1 MGSMPPRPFTP
12 DALLSVLH
20 GFPPAPR
27 YWVAYS
33 GGLDSG
39 ALLHALARGRD
50 RLPGELRA
58 VHVNH
63 GLHADAGRWAARCEG
78 VCAGLGVPFELRVV
92 SAAEGA
98 AGAGPEAAARDARY
112 AALAAVLGRGDALLT
127 GHNQD
132 DQAET
137 VLLHLLRGSGPE
149 GLAGMPARRP
159 LGGGWLLRPLLAWR
173 RVALEAFARAEAL
186 DWIDDPSN
194 REDRF
199 DRNFLR
205 NAVMPLLHLRWPAV
219 STVLARAAGHQGDAS
234 RCLEALARD
243 DLRRAR
249 GEAPGTLSVSALREL
264 PEPRRRAVVRAWLRG
279 LGLPSPAA
287 AHLDRVL
294 RDAVDARPDATPCVA
309 WPGAEVRRHRDTL
322 MARLPARAG
331 APVTAWRWSLGEVIR
346 LPGGVLDAQPG
357 TGRGVSVDRVGAG
370 EVTVR
375 LRRGGERC
383 RLPGRGHRHALK
395 KLLQAER
402 VPTWARESLPLV
414 YVDGE
419 LAAVAGLWICEPFAA
434 GPGEAGWMI
443 RWRPDRGVASGE
455 WSAGE

>member
-1 MGSMPPRPFTP
+1 MHCMRPRPFTP
-12 DALLSVLH
+12 DALLSVLQ
-20 GFPPAPR
+20 GFPAAPR

-33 GGLDSG
+33 GGLDSS

-58 VHVNH
+58 VHVDH
-63 GLHADAGRWAARCEG
+63 GLHADAGRWAAHCEG

-92 SAAEGA
+92 SAAG
-98 AGAGPEAAARDARY
+98 GAGESPEAAARDARY
-112 AALAAVLGRGDALLT
+112 GALAAVLGRGDALLT

-137 VLLHLLRGSGPE
+137 VLLHLLHGSGPE

-159 LGGGWLLRPLLAWR
+159 LGRGWLLRPLLAWQ
-173 RVALEAFARAEAL
+173 RVALEAFARAAAL

-194 REDRF
+194 RQDRF
-199 DRNFLR
+199 ERNFLR
-205 NAVMPLLHLRWPAV
+205 NAVMPLLRRRWPAV
-219 STVLARAAGHQGDAS
+219 SSVIARAAGHQADAS
-234 RCLEALARD
+234 RCLDALAGA

-249 GEAPGTLSVSALREL
+249 GETPGTLSVSALGAL

-294 RDAVDARPDATPCVA
+294 RDAVDARPDATPRVA

-322 MARLPARAG
+322 MARVPAPAG
-331 APVTAWRWSLGEVIR
+331 APVSGWRWSLGEALS

-357 TGRGVSVDRVGAG
+357 TGRGVSADRLGSG

-383 RLPGRGHRHALK
+383 RLPGRGHRQALK
-395 KLLQAER
+395 KLLQAAR

-419 LAAVAGLWICEPFAA
+419 LAAVADLWVCDPFAA
-434 GPGEAGWMI
+434 KPGEAGWVI
-443 RWRPDRGVASGE
+443 RWRPDRGVAGAE